1 MGAIT
6 DPAKLCDLYLRRSNW
21 QDDKTT
27 LKKHERDLRERAAR
41 EGLTV
46 RKVWVEEISAF
57 KPGVIRE
64 EFGKAIAAVMA
75 GEIGH
80 LLVWKIDRLSR
91 QGMGQVGNVLDQFEK
106 KGARLIAH
114 IDGLDSS
121 VPQHRGLF
129 AWLAEQARS
138 ESFNTST
145 RTRSTKAE
153 KKLTGAWPGGQP
165 PFGLRARKKRTEH
178 NPKEYE
184 VSRRIADALLA
195 NKSAQE
201 IADELNSEGLKTRR
215 GALWRS
221 STITQLGHSP
231 AWAGLMP
238 VHERYT
244 DKTGRER
251 WRATDEPLMGEDG
264 KPVRVGAGVIT
275 VGERAR
281 ILAGL
286 RSRTSE
292 SFAGGRRGKPGAQSL
307 LSGLGKCGRCGG
319 PMTKSGQQY
328 RCYRRVNL
336 GKSACQGMTVLV
348 KDLDWCISAA
358 FMVRVRSFSPD
369 HAVFKELATR
379 WLAYE
384 NPETEARRIE
394 LIGIA
399 ADAQSRLDNLDD
411 AYYVKGRF
419 KDANGEHRYL
429 KLRDAIEGQLES
441 ANEELAEIKES
452 VDLSILKDPARL
464 HAAWIAADQEKARM
478 LLRVVLH
485 SFTVLPPRGQGCK
498 RSRFELVADSCFHWV
513 GEKQQPLKRDAE
525 RVGGIVLLDDE
536 ADLVEL
542 AA

>member
-46 RKVWVEEISAF
+46 RKVWLEEISAF
-57 KPGVIRE
+57 KAGLTRE
-64 EFGKAIAAVMA
+64 EFDKAIAAVA
-75 GEIGH
+75 ADEVRH
-80 LLVWKIDRLSR
+80 LLVWKLDRLSR
-91 QGMGQVGNVLDQFEK
+91 QGMGQVGNVLDQFERI
-106 KGARLIAH
+106 GARLIAH

-138 ESFNTST
+138 ESYNTST

-165 PFGLRARKKRTEH
+165 PYGLRVRKKRTQR
-178 NPKEYE
+178 NPKEFE
-184 VSRRIADALLA
+184 TARRIADALL
-195 NKSAQE
+195 NNDSAQS
-201 IADELNSEGLKTRR
+201 IADELNADGLRTRR
-215 GALWRS
+215 GGMWRS
-221 STITQLGHSP
+221 STITQLTHSP

-238 VHERYT
+238 VHERYV
-244 DKTGRER
+244 DDAGRER
-251 WRATDEPLMGEDG
+251 WRLTGEPLMGEDG
-264 KPVRVGAGVIT
+264 KPIRIGEGVVT

-292 SFAGGRRGKPGAQSL
+292 SFATGRRGKPGANSL
-307 LSGLGKCGRCGG
+307 LSSFAKCGRCGG
-319 PMTKSGQQY
+319 NMTKSGQQY

-336 GKSACQGMTVLV
+336 GKSACKGMTVLV
-348 KDLDWCISAA
+348 KDLDRAISAA
-358 FMVRVRSFSPD
+358 FMARVRSLD
-369 HAVFKELATR
+369 GEHELFKELATR
-379 WLAYE
+379 WLAYDD
-384 NPETEARRIE
+384 PETEARRVE
-394 LIGIA
+394 LIA
-399 ADAQSRLDNLDD
+399 TVADAQSRLDKLDD
-411 AYYVKGRF
+411 AYYVQGRF
-419 KDANGEHRYL
+419 KGAEGEHRYL
-429 KLRDAIEGQLES
+429 KMREAIEGQLRS
-441 ANEELAEIKES
+441 ASTELAEIKAAI
-452 VDLSILKDPARL
+452 DLSILQDAERL
-464 HAAWIAADQEKARM
+464 RSAWIAADQEKARM

-498 RSRFELVADSCFHWV
+498 RSWLKLLADCCFHWV
-513 GEKQQPLKRDAE
+513 GEKQQPLMRDAG
-525 RVGGIVLLDDE
+525 RLNGVIVFE
-536 ADLVEL
+536 EEQDLVGL